1 MSLTFFILTIIL
13 MVANL
18 CWIIFFTPMVPDQ
31 EWAQKIFYLHVP
43 IAWSGFLA
51 YFIVMLNGFLYLF
64 SKDLKYDRIGHASAE
79 IGTIF
84 TSLVLITGPI
94 WATPIWGTPWVWE
107 PRLVTT
113 LVLFLIY
120 VGYFI
125 LRNIGLYRQRVAL
138 ISAIIGIIA
147 FLDIPIIFA
156 SVNFW
161 AAEIQ
166 SHPQL
171 GMNKQPSGILNPFL
185 FSLLSFTSLMILM
198 LMLKVEVLKK
208 KDIEDRYV

>member
-1 MSLTFFILTIIL
+1 MNLALFLVCLLLMSI
-13 MVANL
+13 NL
-18 CWIIFFTPMVPDQ
+18 IWMIFFTPMVPLQ

-51 YFIVMLNGFLYLF
+51 YFIVMLSGIMYLVK
-64 SKDLKYDRIGHASAE
+64 KDLKYDRIGHAAAE

-84 TSLVLITGPI
+84 TMLVLITGPI
-94 WATPIWGTPWVWE
+94 WATPIWGQPWVWE

-125 LRNIGLYRQRVAL
+125 LRNVGLYRQRVAL
-138 ISAIIGIIA
+138 ICSIIGIIA

-171 GMNKQPSGILNPFL
+171 GMDKQPSGILNPFL
-185 FSLLSFTSLMILM
+185 FSLLSFTILM
-198 LMLKVEVLKK
+198 FLMLSLKIAVLKK
-208 KDIEDRYV
+208 QDIEDRYV

>member
-1 MSLTFFILTIIL
+1 MNLTFFIITIFL
-13 MVANL
+13 MISNL
-18 CWIIFFTPMVPDQ
+18 VWMIFFTPMVPDQ

-51 YFIVMLNGFLYLF
+51 YFIVMVSGICYLYT
-64 SKDLKYDRIGHASAE
+64 KNLKYDRIGLASAE

-84 TSLVLITGPI
+84 TALVLITGPI
-94 WATPIWGTPWVWE
+94 WATPIWGQPWVWE
-107 PRLVTT
+107 PRLITT

-125 LRNIGLYRQRVAL
+125 MRNIGLYRQRAAL
-138 ISAIIGIIA
+138 VCAIIGIIA

-166 SHPQL
+166 SHPQ
-171 GMNKQPSGILNPFL
+171 PSGILNPFL

-198 LMLKVEVLKK
+198 LLLKIEVLKK

>member
-1 MSLTFFILTIIL
+1 MSLTYFIITIFL
-13 MVANL
+13 MISNL
-18 CWIIFFTPMVPDQ
+18 VWIIFFTPMVPEQ

-51 YFIVMLNGFLYLF
+51 YFIVMISGICYLF
-64 SKDLKYDRIGHASAE
+64 TKNLKYDRFGLASAE

-84 TSLVLITGPI
+84 TALVLITGPI
-94 WATPIWGTPWVWE
+94 WATPIWGKPWVWE
-107 PRLVTT
+107 PRLITT

-125 LRNIGLYRQRVAL
+125 MRNIGFYRQRAAMVC
-138 ISAIIGIIA
+138 AIIGIIA

-166 SHPQL
+166 SHPQVE
-171 GMNKQPSGILNPFL
+171 MNKQPSGILTPFL
-185 FSLLSFTSLMILM
+185 FSLFAFTNLM
-198 LMLKVEVLKK
+198 LVMLYLKLKVLYL
-208 KDIEDRYV
+208 EDKEQNYV